1 MKNLFSWIRYSG
13 ITVRLNLN
21 PFHWSYLG
29 GFGKDFRGEW
39 AGPNEKGWYVKF
51 LFLNSITN
59 HTLINSLFI
68 TTS

>member
-1 MKNLFSWIRYSG
+1 MKPWFDYIRYSG

-51 LFLNSITN
+51 LFLSV
-59 HTLINSLFI
+59 SVWFDDG
-68 TTS
+68 SW